1 MEGAQ
6 AAEIRTTFFE
16 LNIAAHHVDDV
27 NAVEQILNEALR
39 DHEAVFA
46 FIV

>member
-1 MEGAQ
+1 MKWAQ
-6 AAEIRTTFFE
+6 AAEIRATFLE
-16 LNIAAHHVDDV
+16 LNVAAYHVDDV

-46 FIV
+46 FSV